1 MRHIDKSIVSQFAKK
16 IGWAEKEKAHFEA
29 IEDLSPNE
37 RSAYFNGHRDW
48 NEFQPIMIQ
57 EFGYKC
63 WYSEAKIGSGD
74 FEIDHFRPKNRSR
87 QHDGAELKKNG
98 YWWLAYNW
106 ENFRL
111 SGSLI
116 NKRRRDRLNDCNDVE
131 GKGDYFPL
139 YLDAEE
145 RGTIAEDCSPITCE
159 LPILLDPFCSY
170 DVDLISFDEN
180 GEVITN
186 SNNPLDEFRA
196 LKSIEFYHLDLDQLN
211 YLRSQIWNNCVEE
224 IEDAKKG
231 YFESQFE
238 HQKRDC
244 LDKCFR
250 NLKRMCDKKSEFSS
264 VAITCVKLYSK
275 LEGYQEFL
283 DRFKY

>member
-1 MRHIDKSIVSQFAKK
+1 MRHIDKSIVAQFAKD
-16 IGWAEKEKAHFEA
+16 IGWEEKEKAHLAEL
-29 IEDLSPNE
+29 ETRSPKE
-37 RSAYFNGHRDW
+37 RSEYFNTHRDW
-48 NEFQPIMIQ
+48 NEFQPIMIK

-63 WYSEAKIGSGD
+63 WYSEARIGAGE

-87 QHDGAELKKNG
+87 QYDGEILKENG

-106 ENFRL
+106 ENYRL

-116 NKRRRDRLNDCNDVE
+116 NKRRRDRLKDSSCVE

-139 YLDAEE
+139 YLNTEE
-145 RGTIAEDCSPITCE
+145 RGKIAGDCCSVACE

-186 SNNPLDEFRA
+186 TIGPQEEFRV
-196 LKSIEFYHLDLDQLN
+196 LQSIEFYHLDHEQLN
-211 YLRSQIWNNCVEE
+211 YQRSLIWNSCVEE
-224 IEDAKKG
+224 IEDARKG
-231 YFESQFE
+231 FYESQFE

-264 VAITCVKLYSK
+264 VAVTCVKLYSRLDDYK
-275 LEGYQEFL
+275 KFL
-283 DRFKY
+283 GRFRY